1 MSNNNPDNKEK
12 KMDSMSKRF
21 SLIELDDAP
30 VEADRVALP
39 TPTPAPAATPD
50 PTYFSELKG
59 GPAPAEPVRSDSDG
73 WSGPGVS
80 PEGKAR
86 AMADEA
92 AARAAGFTPKPP
104 LYEIGRLVNTV
115 GVENFRRSQMD
126 YEEMATVDQACG
138 HLRATVAAEAR
149 KDHKVSVSD
158 LHMLDD
164 GKLHTKGNGTY
175 PLSRRALQ
183 GLCGFVTPGG
193 AGYLSECEP
202 TLRAYNMNKWF
213 ARGYRLDRRSTT
225 ALVKDWETECARA
238 ERFGSTE
245 PGRPADVMVDREI
258 TLRTRG
264 PETERELFAVVGPNY
279 GEHDID
285 KIAAQIMEGVPSNAR
300 CNVVYDGY
308 KARIDVLF
316 HSDLAPEKAVAG
328 EIFKA
333 GVCITTADDGSGSIK
348 LSAQMWR
355 NLCLNLF
362 IIDNAKELI
371 MSRRHFGA
379 GIGEAVAKGIEVA
392 QSKIAYFMNKWNEAT
407 VENVCERYNVD
418 NADTILRALAYNKVV
433 HVSGVKKEEMYKR
446 LRRAWEKEPGHSR
459 TAFVNAVTRAAHE
472 EPWKRWTDEEDLE
485 RTGGRLLYAKVW
497 NVDITP
503 EQAASLG

>member
-1 MSNNNPDNKEK
+1 MSSNDNNSNQENP
-12 KMDSMSKRF
+12 MDAMSKRF
-21 SLIELDDAP
+21 SLIEMDDTP
-30 VEADRVALP
+30 VVADRVALP
-39 TPTPAPAATPD
+39 STPAPTPVV
-50 PTYFSELKG
+50 
-59 GPAPAEPVRSDSDG
+59 APEPVRSAADG

-86 AMADEA
+86 AQADEDA
-92 AARAAGFTPKPP
+92 AHAAGLTPRPP
-104 LYEIGRLVNTV
+104 LYEIGRLVNYM
-115 GVENFRRSQMD
+115 GVENFKRSQMD
-126 YEEMATVDQACG
+126 YENMATVDEACG
-138 HLRATVAAEAR
+138 HLRETVAAENR
-149 KDHKVSVSD
+149 KDHKVLVPN

-175 PLSRRALQ
+175 PMSRRALQ

-193 AGYLSECEP
+193 AGYLSDCDP

-213 ARGYRLDRRSTT
+213 AKGTRLDRRATT
-225 ALVKDWETECARA
+225 AQLKDWQIEV
-238 ERFGSTE
+238 ERTKRFDTTT
-245 PGRPADVMVDREI
+245 PDRPDDVIVDREV

-264 PETERELFAVVGPNY
+264 PKEKRELFAVVGPNY

-308 KARIDVLF
+308 KSRIDVLF

-348 LSAQMWR
+348 ISAQMWR

-371 MSRRHFGA
+371 TSRRHFGQ
-379 GIGEAVAKGIEVA
+379 GIAEAVTEGITKA
-392 QSKIAYFMNKWNEAT
+392 QSKIAYFMKKWDAAT

-418 NADTILRALAYNKVV
+418 NADTILRALAFNKVV
-433 HVSGVKKEEMYKR
+433 HVSGVKKTEMYQR
-446 LRRAWEKEPGHSR
+446 LRRAWEKEPGYSR

-503 EQAASLG
+503 EQAATFGDAR

>member
-1 MSNNNPDNKEK
+1 MSSDTNNPNPKAK
-12 KMDSMSKRF
+12 KMDSVSKRF
-21 SLIELDDAP
+21 SLIEMDLDEAP
-30 VEADRVALP
+30 VQAERVALP
-39 TPTPAPAATPD
+39 AASAPVVVAPPAPV
-50 PTYFSELKG
+50 
-59 GPAPAEPVRSDSDG
+59 EPVRSDSDG

-86 AMADEA
+86 AQADED
-92 AARAAGFTPKPP
+92 AARAAGFTPAPP
-104 LYEIGRLVNTV
+104 LYEIGRLVNYV
-115 GVENFRRSQMD
+115 GVENFKRSQM
-126 YEEMATVDQACG
+126 EFENMATVEQACG
-138 HLRATVAAEAR
+138 HLQDTVKAEDR
-149 KDHKVSVSD
+149 QDHKVSVPN

-193 AGYLSECEP
+193 AGYLGECDP
-202 TLRAYNMNKWF
+202 PLRAYNMNQWF
-213 ARGYRLDRRSTT
+213 TRGNRVDRRATS
-225 ALVKDWETECARA
+225 AQLKEWKAEAARA
-238 ERFGSTE
+238 EKFGTTAPSE
-245 PGRPADVMVDREI
+245 PEAIMVEREI

-264 PETERELFAVVGPNY
+264 PKEDRELFAVVGPNY

-285 KIAAQIMEGVPSNAR
+285 KIAAQIMEGVPSDAR

-348 LSAQMWR
+348 ISAEMWR
-355 NLCLNLF
+355 NLCLNLY

-371 MSRRHFGA
+371 TSRRHFGQ
-379 GIGEAVAKGIEVA
+379 GIAEAVSEGIAAA
-392 QSKIAYFMNKWNEAT
+392 QSKIAYFMDKWNAGAE
-407 VENVCERYNVD
+407 ENMCEKYNVD

-433 HVSGVKKEEMYKR
+433 HVSGVKKEEMYAR
-446 LRRAWEKEPGHSR
+446 LKRAWDKEEGYSR
-459 TAFVNAVTRAAHE
+459 NAFVNAVTRAAHE
-472 EPWKRWTDEEDLE
+472 ESWQRWTDEEDLE

-497 NVDITP
+497 NVEITP